1 MKKILSIMIGLCVAV
16 LSVVAQTVPETS
28 QGFNMGSATENNI
41 SVVVGQ
47 PFGGLFAQNGY
58 EVAEGVTQAQLV
70 RESYGETVNYGD
82 GYAGHGFSYPATTPA
97 GTHQDSRYDVGGAQY
112 GYDLLTELTL
122 QVLNAL
128 VCPATVEDGDHNL
141 YDVVAVVNRCWTKQ
155 NLKPTHYA
163 DGTTEIEGAMA
174 YHNPSHPDE
183 EANVAIYGRL
193 YTWVSAVNAAA
204 DGTVTPGADG
214 YVQGIC
220 PDGWHIP
227 TKTEMDALKALP
239 AEEIRTAELWV
250 TPNANTNS
258 TGFTALPAGRYNAA
272 LTRYEGLSSQTDWWS
287 VTDAPSSGSPVTSL
301 SVVYYCDSPIDGTPA
316 AADGLSVRCVKNS

>member
-1 MKKILSIMIGLCVAV
+1 MIGLCVAV

-47 PFGGLFAQNGY
+47 PFGGIFAQNGY

-70 RESYGETVNYGD
+70 RESYNETVNYGD

-183 EANVAIYGRL
+183 EANVATYGRL
-193 YTWVSAVNAAA
+193 YT
-204 DGTVTPGADG
+204 
-214 YVQGIC
+214 
-220 PDGWHIP
+220 
-227 TKTEMDALKALP
+227 
-239 AEEIRTAELWV
+239 
-250 TPNANTNS
+250 
-258 TGFTALPAGRYNAA
+258 
-272 LTRYEGLSSQTDWWS
+272 
-287 VTDAPSSGSPVTSL
+287 
-301 SVVYYCDSPIDGTPA
+301 
-316 AADGLSVRCVKNS
+316 